1 MKYQIQKHSG
11 LSAYLQLYR
20 QLREDI
26 VSGLLPTGTKLP
38 SKRSFANDP
47 RRRGVAHADD
57 IMYLNGEFLNKPT
70 EFPNEAAVAAFLGGR
85 IRFTDIPHIITDTVE
100 KCQFI
105 EKPDF
110 DAIYS
115 TNFEAQRIAAEI
127 IGNKYAK

>member
-1 MKYQIQKHSG
+1 ACEPLDFAKTGSLHFLEPDLERFPCLDIARKMLEKG
-11 LSAYLQLYR
+11 GNACAAMNSA
-20 QLREDI
+20 
-26 VSGLLPTGTKLP
+26 
-38 SKRSFANDP
+38 
-47 RRRGVAHADD
+47 
-57 IMYLNGEFLNKPT
+57 
-70 EFPNEAAVAAFLGGR
+70 NEAAVAAFLGGR

-100 KCQFI
+100 KCHFI